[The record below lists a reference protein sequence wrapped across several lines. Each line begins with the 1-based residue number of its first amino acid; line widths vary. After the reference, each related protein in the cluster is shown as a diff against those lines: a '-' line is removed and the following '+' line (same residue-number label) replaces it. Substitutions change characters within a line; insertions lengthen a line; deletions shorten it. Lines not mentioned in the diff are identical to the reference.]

1 MSAVRKTPPS
11 PETLTFEDY
20 LVWEEDQEERHEFIN
35 GRVMAMAGASDAHEL
50 VAVNLLVA
58 IHNHLRG
65 KGCRA
70 YKGDMKLRY
79 RAGQVDLSYYPD
91 VMVVCDP
98 TDDHASYKE
107 KPAFLA
113 EVMSRFKTDH
123 FEKLFIYQQIG
134 TLEEYLVLSQ
144 NAEEPAAWIYR
155 RAEDWKMPE
164 PISAGEITLA
174 SLGLS
179 LTLEEL
185 YRS

>member
-1 MSAVRKTPPS
+1 MSAVPTTPPH
-11 PETLTFEDY
+11 PEPLTFEDY
-20 LVWEEDQEERHEFIN
+20 LIWEEDQEERHEFIN
-35 GRVMAMAGASDAHEL
+35 GRVLAMAGASDAHEL
-50 VAVNLLVA
+50 VSLNLAALLLA
-58 IHNHLRG
+58 HLRG

-98 TDDHASYKE
+98 ADDHPHYKE
-107 KPAFLA
+107 KPVFLA

-123 FEKLFIYQQIG
+123 FEKLFIYQLIR
-134 TLEEYLVLSQ
+134 TLEDYLVLSQ
-144 NAEEPAAWIYR
+144 NAEEPAAWLYR
-155 RAEDWKMPE
+155 RADGWKMPE
-164 PISAGEITLA
+164 PITAGEISLA

-185 YRS
+185 YRA